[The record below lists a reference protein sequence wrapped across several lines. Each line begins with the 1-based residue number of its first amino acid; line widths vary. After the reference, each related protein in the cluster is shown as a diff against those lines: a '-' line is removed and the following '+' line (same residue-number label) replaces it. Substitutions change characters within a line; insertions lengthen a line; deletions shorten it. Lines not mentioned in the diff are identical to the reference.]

1 MIGDNSMD
9 ANQIVLIMI
18 VVLASIIVIFGI
30 YFLIIYLMNRKREKK
45 VNTIF
50 DPTNLVEEES
60 LMNVM
65 DQKKNIEYKS
75 DVDQERFVQNA
86 QEVQVVTTQ
95 GLSQEQKANPFGVDM
110 TIRNKD
116 NSTVELPDTTN
127 NQNKFF
133 K

>member
-1 MIGDNSMD
+1 
-9 ANQIVLIMI
+9 
-18 VVLASIIVIFGI
+18 
-30 YFLIIYLMNRKREKK
+30 MNKKREKK

-65 DQKKNIEYKS
+65 DEKKNIEFKAS
-75 DVDQERFVQNA
+75 VDQERFVQNA
-86 QEVQVVTTQ
+86 EEVQVVTTQ

-116 NSTVELPDTTN
+116 NSTVQLPDQTNNN

-133 K
+133 N

>member
-1 MIGDNSMD
+1 MD